1 MVCLSHDSNDSN
13 ECSHEGSHEGSQLY
27 FRRDLSYIIVNTGLQ
42 LDFSYK
48 VLLDFKRDLMK
59 AISEKNLYTEEKK
72 KLVDQLYI
80 IKNEWK
86 PFIQRL
92 GFVMLDVHV
101 LLQENRM
108 ASSYFEKKVQKLI
121 NLKDIL
127 KKISDMT
134 QRVSK
139 KVVV

>member
-1 MVCLSHDSNDSN
+1 MVYSIHEGL
-13 ECSHEGSHEGSQLY
+13 HEGSEFYDCITKQ
-27 FRRDLSYIIVNTGLQ
+27 DLSVIIAKSGLQ

-48 VLLDFKRDLMK
+48 VLLDFKRALMK
-59 AISEKNLYTEEKK
+59 AISEKTLYTEEKK

-80 IKNEWK
+80 IKNELK

-92 GFVMLDVHV
+92 GVVMLDLHV

-108 ASSYFEKKVQKLI
+108 ASSYFEKKVKKLI

>member
-1 MVCLSHDSNDSN
+1 MVCLSNESN
-13 ECSHEGSHEGSQLY
+13 ESNESHECSQ
-27 FRRDLSYIIVNTGLQ
+27 FSFRDLSYIIAKTGLQ
-42 LDFSYK
+42 VDFSYK
-48 VLLDFKRDLMK
+48 VLRDFKRGLMK
-59 AISEKNLYTEEKK
+59 AISEKTLYTEEKK

-80 IKNEWK
+80 IKNELR

-92 GFVMLDVHV
+92 GVVMLDVYV

-108 ASSYFEKKVQKLI
+108 ASSYFKKKVQKLI

>member
-1 MVCLSHDSNDSN
+1 MVCLSHDK
-13 ECSHEGSHEGSQLY
+13 CSYESIEGSQLS
-27 FRRDLSYIIVNTGLQ
+27 FRDLSYIIAKSGLQ

-48 VLLDFKRDLMK
+48 VLLDFKRGLMK
-59 AISEKNLYTEEKK
+59 AISEKTLYIEEKK

-80 IKNEWK
+80 IKNELK

-92 GFVMLDVHV
+92 GVVMLDVHV
-101 LLQENRM
+101 LLQDNRID
-108 ASSYFEKKVQKLI
+108 SSYFEKKVQKLI

>member
-13 ECSHEGSHEGSQLY
+13 ESHEGSHEGSQLY

>member
-1 MVCLSHDSNDSN
+1 MVYSI
-13 ECSHEGSHEGSQLY
+13 HEDLHKGSEFYDCITKQ
-27 FRRDLSYIIVNTGLQ
+27 DLPLIIAKSGFQ

-48 VLLDFKRDLMK
+48 VLLDFKRGLMK
-59 AISEKNLYTEEKK
+59 AISDKTLYIEEKK

-80 IKNEWK
+80 IKNELK

-92 GFVMLDVHV
+92 GVVMLDVHIF
-101 LLQENRM
+101 LQENHID
-108 ASSYFEKKVQKLI
+108 SSYFEKKVQKLI

-127 KKISDMT
+127 QKISYMT

>member
-1 MVCLSHDSNDSN
+1 MVYSIHEDL
-13 ECSHEGSHEGSQLY
+13 HEGSEFYDCITKQDISV
-27 FRRDLSYIIVNTGLQ
+27 IIAKSGLQ

-48 VLLDFKRDLMK
+48 VLLDFKRSLMK
-59 AISEKNLYTEEKK
+59 AISERTLYTEEKK

-80 IKNEWK
+80 IKNELK

-92 GFVMLDVHV
+92 GVVMLDVHV

-108 ASSYFEKKVQKLI
+108 ASSYFEKKVKKLI
-121 NLKDIL
+121 DLKDIL